1 MVRDQTSTG
10 PGIVEWSLPTAEI
23 GEMRSSVQISADT
36 LDPEEAGAAWCPLC
50 ERATATRAVRAA
62 DGRRFDY
69 CDGCG
74 LLWHVDRLLGRV
86 VGHRVVVPRSPA
98 PASGPAV
105 AAEVRLR
112 PARSDRDTDEP
123 TRPAGDAAH
132 PLAS

>member
-1 MVRDQTSTG
+1 MVRNQTSTG

-23 GEMRSSVQISADT
+23 GEVRSSVQLSAAA
-36 LDPEEAGAAWCPLC
+36 LDPEEARAAWCPVC
-50 ERATATRAVRAA
+50 ERATAMCAVRTA

-74 LLWHVDRLLGRV
+74 LLWHVDRLIGRV
-86 VGHRVVVPRSPA
+86 VGHRVVVPRAPA

-105 AAEVRLR
+105 ADEVRLGT
-112 PARSDRDTDEP
+112 ARSDRDTDEY
-123 TRPAGDAAH
+123 PAGDAAH